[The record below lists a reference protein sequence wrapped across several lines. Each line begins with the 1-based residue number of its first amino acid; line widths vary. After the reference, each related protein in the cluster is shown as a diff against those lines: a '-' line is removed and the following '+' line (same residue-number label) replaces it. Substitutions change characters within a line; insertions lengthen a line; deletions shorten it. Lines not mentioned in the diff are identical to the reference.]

1 MRMLVLAIMLAGA
14 PPAAATMPP
23 AGWPATYTAPEP
35 PPAVTRPAKPRPRPI
50 ARKPAPQPEKPS
62 RCLPPIEAVG
72 DQALTEGGAREN
84 AEKAWQQEMRFA
96 RGELYADPRNAAGI
110 THWCVKSSIGGGLF
124 YRCRIRAAACSPEPK

>member
-1 MRMLVLAIMLAGA
+1 MRILALAILLAGTL
-14 PPAAATMPP
+14 PAAATTVLP
-23 AGWPATYTAPEP
+23 GWPATYTPPEP
-35 PPAVTRPAKPRPRPI
+35 KPAVTRPARPKPRPI
-50 ARKPAPQPEKPS
+50 ARKPVEPEKPS
-62 RCLPPIEAVG
+62 RCLAPIEAVG

-124 YRCRIRAAACSPEPK
+124 YRCRIRAAACAPEPK